1 MTSEKSACNSPRNRL
16 PIDFKFRGYITRIH
30 KVQFDP
36 FNEMFLMI
44 FISVDWIMQIGTG
57 EGHEK
62 LGTLGRFFG
71 APNDGHEQKR
81 AQPHAL
87 DPCECVWVDFN
98 IAKAITV
105 KLWGQ
110 KSWKVAF
117 FRMTQELKIW
127 PCMTFTLIYL
137 IRIRAVAFKVKS
149 IFFVK
154 DQFSFTSFFAWN
166 FSSEKFWRDWHFPI
180 LLTKSQLRFTAPTSS
195 IITNHTN
202 SLSLNHKHSKA
213 LASNLRPWGCLHENC
228 FENCPADI

>member
-57 EGHEK
+57 KGHEK

-98 IAKAITV
+98 IAKPITV

-127 PCMTFTLIYL
+127 PHFKDKNRFSIALRVDFMIILPIVCRPPPFIHTLLFI
-137 IRIRAVAFKVKS
+137 S
-149 IFFVK
+149 SS
-154 DQFSFTSFFAWN
+154 FSL
-166 FSSEKFWRDWHFPI
+166 KI
-180 LLTKSQLRFTAPTSS
+180 LWF
-195 IITNHTN
+195 
-202 SLSLNHKHSKA
+202 
-213 LASNLRPWGCLHENC
+213 
-228 FENCPADI
+228 

>member
-1 MTSEKSACNSPRNRL
+1 MSEKSACNSPRNRL
-16 PIDFKFRGYITRIH
+16 PIDFKFQGYITRIH

-57 EGHEK
+57 KGHEK

-127 PCMTFTLIYL
+127 PSTYGRTDSPYSTGLGL
-137 IRIRAVAFKVKS
+137 
-149 IFFVK
+149 
-154 DQFSFTSFFAWN
+154 
-166 FSSEKFWRDWHFPI
+166 
-180 LLTKSQLRFTAPTSS
+180 LRFPPEPLPKKV
-195 IITNHTN
+195 IQGW
-202 SLSLNHKHSKA
+202 LPP
-213 LASNLRPWGCLHENC
+213 RGW
-228 FENCPADI
+228 

>member
-1 MTSEKSACNSPRNRL
+1 MTVTSEKSACNSPRNRL
-16 PIDFKFRGYITRIH
+16 PIDFKFQGYITRIH

-57 EGHEK
+57 KGHEK

-127 PCMTFTLIYL
+127 PTKKNFKFDWIWDGCWYTF
-137 IRIRAVAFKVKS
+137 
-149 IFFVK
+149 
-154 DQFSFTSFFAWN
+154 
-166 FSSEKFWRDWHFPI
+166 
-180 LLTKSQLRFTAPTSS
+180 
-195 IITNHTN
+195 
-202 SLSLNHKHSKA
+202 
-213 LASNLRPWGCLHENC
+213 
-228 FENCPADI
+228 